1 MRNPSI
7 DIRLRKP
14 PAPAYL
20 KGWDLLRTGQLV
32 NGLLGDLQVLRYFG
46 DREDSGGGGGHGGG
60 SRGVVGRKEQDRG
73 NLSEGECRR

>member
-1 MRNPSI
+1 MNNRLSCNPSI

-14 PAPAYL
+14 PSPAHL
-20 KGWDLLRTGQLV
+20 EGWNPPRARELV
-32 NGLLGDLQVLRYFG
+32 DGLLGDLQVLRYFG

-73 NLSEGECRR
+73 KFS